1 MAIEIVPEWMLNLD
15 DEDVAFMK
23 RFLLASGSL
32 KEIAKQYGVTYPTVR
47 LRLDK
52 LIQKNVE
59 KMNKKRAKKGL
70 PPAKVSQNAS
80 ASLKNIKAQEDKQE
94 KIREEKLAQTKK
106 QIKDSSEYYNADA
119 KPGSLA
125 AKANMVQ
132 KYNEKHNK

>member
-1 MAIEIVPEWMLNLD
+1 MMYTMPLMSVFFCFGFPAGIGIYWIMTAVVQIFQQMIVNSYMNKID
-15 DEDVAFMK
+15 M
-23 RFLLASGSL
+23 
-32 KEIAKQYGVTYPTVR
+32 
-47 LRLDK
+47 DK